1 MSIYRPRFI
10 NEWRDIKREGGYK
23 LLLKK
28 KRVASYCGFFPLLS
42 HPRFNPLY
50 HHSLSWIYIPERLF
64 LSAFLFCGASPASPI
79 QFNSLTS
86 DVRGCQIRTAMD

>member
-28 KRVASYCGFFPLLS
+28 KGWQVIVAFFLFYLIRDS
-42 HPRFNPLY
+42 ILY
-50 HHSLSWIYIPERLF
+50 IIIPYLGYTSLKGLF